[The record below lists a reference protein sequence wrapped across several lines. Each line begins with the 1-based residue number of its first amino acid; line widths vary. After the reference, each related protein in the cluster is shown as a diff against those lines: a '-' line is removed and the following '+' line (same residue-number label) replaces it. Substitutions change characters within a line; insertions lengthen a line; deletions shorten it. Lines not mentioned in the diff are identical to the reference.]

1 MNLLLLTSQKR
12 SSRIASWVA
21 ASALLAAGCK
31 TAEAPAPAPVA
42 GARPSASASAPA
54 PAARSY
60 GSVMDYRQAAGNAI
74 YAANASLRSTGTLPA
89 LLRSIVVLEVEV
101 DGNGKVALAR
111 IKRGGADAAM
121 NPVAIDTLRKA
132 SLPVPSRNLL
142 NRRGTVEYMET
153 WFFDNDGKFQLMA
166 FNPPQARQ

>member
-1 MNLLLLTSQKR
+1 AAALIT
-12 SSRIASWVA
+12 
-21 ASALLAAGCK
+21 ASALLVAGCK
-31 TAEAPAPAPVA
+31 TAEAPAPAPA
-42 GARPSASASAPA
+42 SGARAPATAPAPA

-74 YAANASLRSTGTLPA
+74 YAANAALRSSGTLPA

-111 IKRGGADAAM
+111 IKRGGADASL